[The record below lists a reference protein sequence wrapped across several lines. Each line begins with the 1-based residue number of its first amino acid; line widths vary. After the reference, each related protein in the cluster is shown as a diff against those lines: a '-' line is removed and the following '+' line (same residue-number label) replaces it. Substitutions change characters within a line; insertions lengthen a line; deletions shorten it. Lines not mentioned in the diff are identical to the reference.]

1 MVHADSART
10 TDNWRPMVAAHVKD
24 VCHQMSTVVAGHSF
38 RLMTLVDASASGV
51 RADGV
56 LRRMAT
62 VVVGHSH
69 RRMATLVDASE
80 SGVRADGVL
89 RRMATVVAGHSH
101 RRMATLVDASASGI
115 RANGMNLHTF
125 LHSPYGLR
133 DVLAQPHWERTH
145 SGNTPRDVTHP
156 PSYVLAQPQ

>member
-1 MVHADSART
+1 MHPSTSNAFDTCCPILTDDIRNRRGSDLPMVNADSART
-10 TDNWRPMVAAHVKD
+10 TDNLRPMVAARVKD
-24 VCHQMSTVVAGHSF
+24 VCHQMATVADGHSF
-38 RLMTLVDASASGV
+38 RLM
-51 RADGV
+51 
-56 LRRMAT
+56 
-62 VVVGHSH
+62 
-69 RRMATLVDASE
+69 
-80 SGVRADGVL
+80 
-89 RRMATVVAGHSH
+89 
-101 RRMATLVDASASGI
+101 TLVDASASGI

>member
-1 MVHADSART
+1 MHPSTSNAFDTCCPILTDDIRSRRVSDVPMMNADSART
-10 TDNWRPMVAAHVKD
+10 TDNLRPMVAARVKD
-24 VCHQMSTVVAGHSF
+24 VCHQMATVADGHSF
-38 RLMTLVDASASGV
+38 RLM
-51 RADGV
+51 
-56 LRRMAT
+56 
-62 VVVGHSH
+62 
-69 RRMATLVDASE
+69 TLVDASE

-89 RRMATVVAGHSH
+89 RRMATAVAGHSH

>member
-1 MVHADSART
+1 MVNADSART
-10 TDNWRPMVAAHVKD
+10 TDNLRPMVAARVKD
-24 VCHQMSTVVAGHSF
+24 VCHQMATVADGHSF
-38 RLMTLVDASASGV
+38 RLM
-51 RADGV
+51 
-56 LRRMAT
+56 
-62 VVVGHSH
+62 
-69 RRMATLVDASE
+69 TLVDASE

-89 RRMATVVAGHSH
+89 RRMATVVADQSLRRMATAVAGHSH
-101 RRMATLVDASASGI
+101 RRMATLVDASASGV
-115 RANGMNLHTF
+115 RADGMNLHTF